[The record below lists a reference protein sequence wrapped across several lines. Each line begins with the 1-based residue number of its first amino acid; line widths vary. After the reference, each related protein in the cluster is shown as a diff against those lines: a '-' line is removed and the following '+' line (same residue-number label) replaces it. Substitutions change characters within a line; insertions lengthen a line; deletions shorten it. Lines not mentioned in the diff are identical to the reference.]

1 MKRKWESS
9 HFRANRRLLV
19 KLSRKKSDPAGDVM
33 AYRRRK
39 FDCFPY
45 AIAAP
50 ALIILLIGM
59 MFPMIWSL
67 VYSFTDKHVAADAAF
82 VGFQN
87 YEYIFNDPTY
97 VNSVWNTVLFTVGS
111 MVGKVFFGVI
121 IALIL
126 NMNIKFR
133 NFLRT
138 LFLLPWTL
146 PSVVA
151 IYTWMFLYT
160 GNGGLLNSILLDLGL
175 VKEGIAWL
183 SDPNMGM
190 VSLMLVN
197 IWRGIPF
204 IAITVLSGLQTI
216 PEELYESA
224 QIDGASTI
232 KTFTKVTLPLIM
244 SVILVSTL
252 ISTIWTI
259 NDFETVYLLTG
270 GGPGQSTYTIPIT
283 AFKYAFDSAIGHIG
297 RACAAALSTV
307 PVLIVIMLPI
317 LNNMLGDEEK
327 LRRKAKRQQKR
338 EARSARRA
346 RKAVS

>member
-9 HFRANRRLLV
+9 HFCANRRVLV

-39 FDCFPY
+39 FDYFPY

-160 GNGGLLNSILLDLGL
+160 GNGG
-175 VKEGIAWL
+175 
-183 SDPNMGM
+183 
-190 VSLMLVN
+190 
-197 IWRGIPF
+197 
-204 IAITVLSGLQTI
+204 
-216 PEELYESA
+216 Y
-224 QIDGASTI
+224 
-232 KTFTKVTLPLIM
+232 
-244 SVILVSTL
+244 
-252 ISTIWTI
+252 
-259 NDFETVYLLTG
+259 
-270 GGPGQSTYTIPIT
+270 
-283 AFKYAFDSAIGHIG
+283 
-297 RACAAALSTV
+297 
-307 PVLIVIMLPI
+307 
-317 LNNMLGDEEK
+317 
-327 LRRKAKRQQKR
+327 
-338 EARSARRA
+338 
-346 RKAVS
+346 

>member
-1 MKRKWESS
+1 MKTKKKVANSS
-9 HFRANRRLLV
+9 GVITL
-19 KLSRKKSDPAGDVM
+19 KK
-33 AYRRRK
+33 RK
-39 FDCFPY
+39 FDYFPY

-50 ALIILLIGM
+50 AIILLLVGM
-59 MFPMIWSL
+59 MFPMLWSL
-67 VYSFTDKHVAADAAF
+67 VYSFTDKKVASDATF
-82 VGFQN
+82 IWFEN
-87 YEYIFNDPTY
+87 YRYIFSDPTY
-97 VNSVWNTVLFTVGS
+97 LKSVWNTVVFTVCS
-111 MVGKVFFGVI
+111 MSGKVLFGVI

-151 IYTWMFLYT
+151 IYTWMWLYT
-160 GNGGLLNSILLDLGL
+160 GNGGLINNILLQLG
-175 VKEGIAWL
+175 VIDQGIGWL
-183 SDPNMGM
+183 SNANMGIF
-190 VSLMLVN
+190 SLAIVN

-204 IAITVLSGLQTI
+204 IALSVLSGLQTI
-216 PEELYESA
+216 PNELYESSS
-224 QIDGASTI
+224 IDGAG
-232 KTFTKVTLPLIM
+232 TFKSFLHITLPLVM

-283 AFKYAFDSAIGHIG
+283 SFKYAFDSAMGNIG
-297 RACAAALSTV
+297 RACAAALSTI

-327 LRRKAKRQQKR
+327 IRRKAEKQRKKQLR
-338 EARSARRA
+338 EERRK
-346 RKAVS
+346 KAVQA